1 MSNPFQL
8 TGRSA
13 GRRRQ
18 RELDSLAQG
27 VRSALAPDTMQGGLQ
42 GQRRRRANRNQV
54 FNEFGGREGT
64 QQFIDRFDNLRSE
77 LDDLSGA
84 ADRARSGLVTARIG
98 EGRERSRRVVAGGAG
113 ALAGL
118 REAETRLR
126 SLDFGQPSGRSGN
139 TILDRVRGRRGT
151 PASTGDQLLGD
162 LRNRAQRLQG
172 DIDATQGGIQRD
184 LDYTRSVA
192 AAVRPQDFDVQA
204 INSAVFT
211 GRRRRQSRSGS
222 RAAGLLS
229 GSNAERRIL

>member
-18 RELDSLAQG
+18 REIDALAQG
-27 VRSALAPDTMQGGLQ
+27 VRSALAPNTLQGGLQ
-42 GQRRRRANRNQV
+42 GQRQRNANRNRV
-54 FNEFGGREGT
+54 FHEFGGREGT

-84 ADRARSGLVTARIG
+84 TDRARSGLVTARIG
-98 EGRERSRRVVAGGAG
+98 EGRDRERRVVAGGAG

-126 SLDFGQPSGRSGN
+126 SLDFGQPSSRNGI
-139 TILDRVRGRRGT
+139 TIMDRVRGRR
-151 PASTGDQLLGD
+151 PSAPSTGDQLLGS
-162 LRNRAQRLQG
+162 LRTRAGELQQG
-172 DIDATQGGIQRD
+172 IDATQGGIQRD

-192 AAVRPQDFDVQA
+192 AAVRPQNFDVQS

-229 GSNAERRIL
+229 GGNAERRIL